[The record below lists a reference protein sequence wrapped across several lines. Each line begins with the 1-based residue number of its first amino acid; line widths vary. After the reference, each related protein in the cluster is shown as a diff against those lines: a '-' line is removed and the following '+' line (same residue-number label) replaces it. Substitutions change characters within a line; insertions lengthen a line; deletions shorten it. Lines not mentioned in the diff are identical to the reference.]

1 MPVVCKGISYNIK
14 HMLKVKVIMGST
26 REGRHGGKVG
36 EYIQSLASTEA
47 GWEAEYLDLKAL
59 NLPMYAEA
67 VSPSFRESLAG
78 LPEVVQEWSRKIE
91 EADAYIIV
99 TPEYNHG
106 YPAPLKNAIDW
117 LFKEWNRKPVAFVS
131 YGALLAGGRAVE
143 QLRQVV
149 AELHMTSIRAQVL
162 FPAVWEAFDE
172 SGEPK
177 DKATENR
184 VRGLFKE
191 LTWWGNALKVARES
205 KEA

>member
-1 MPVVCKGISYNIK
+1 
-14 HMLKVKVIMGST
+14 MGST
-26 REGRHGGKVG
+26 RKGRNGEKVG
-36 EYIQSLASTEA
+36 KYVHSLAATEA
-47 GWEAEYLDLKAL
+47 SWEVEYLDLKTI

-67 VSPSFRESLAG
+67 VSPSFRESLDG

-91 EADAYIIV
+91 EADAYIII

-117 LFKEWNRKPVAFVS
+117 LFHEWNKKPVAFVS

-149 AELHMTSIRAQVL
+149 AELHMTSVRAQVL
-162 FPAVWEAFDE
+162 FPAVWEAFAE
-172 SGEPK
+172 NGQPK
-177 DKATENR
+177 DPATEER
-184 VRGLFKE
+184 VRGMFKE
-191 LTWWGNALKVARES
+191 LSWWGEALKAARN

>member
-1 MPVVCKGISYNIK
+1 MQEHKFVISKY
-14 HMLKVKVIMGST
+14 MLKVKIIMGST

-36 EYIQSLASTEA
+36 NYVHSLATTEA
-47 GWEAEYLDLKAL
+47 GWDAEYLDLKEI

-67 VSPSFRESLAG
+67 VSPSFRESIDD
-78 LPEVVQEWSRKIE
+78 LPEEVQRWSKKIA

-117 LFKEWNRKPVAFVS
+117 LFKEWNKKPVAFVS

-149 AELHMTSIRAQVL
+149 VELHMTSARAQVL
-162 FPAVWEAFDE
+162 FPAVWEVFLE
-172 SGEPK
+172 NGQPK
-177 DKATENR
+177 DPATEER
-184 VRGLFKE
+184 VRNMFKE
-191 LTWWGNALKVARES
+191 LSWWGEVLKVGRE
-205 KEA
+205 KQQ

>member
-1 MPVVCKGISYNIK
+1 
-14 HMLKVKVIMGST
+14 MGST
-26 REGRHGGKVG
+26 REGRNGGKVG
-36 EYIQSLASTEA
+36 EYIQSVAATEP
-47 GWEAEYLDLKAL
+47 GWEVEYLDLKTL
-59 NLPMYAEA
+59 DLPMYADA
-67 VSPSFRESLAG
+67 VAPSFRESLDG
-78 LPEVVQEWSRKIE
+78 LSETVKEWSHSIE

-162 FPAVWEAFDE
+162 FPAVWEAFDTN
-172 SGEPK
+172 GQPK
-177 DKATENR
+177 DPATEER
-184 VRGLFKE
+184 VRGMFRE
-191 LTWWGNALKVARES
+191 LSWWGNALKEAREKS
-205 KEA
+205 I

>member
-1 MPVVCKGISYNIK
+1 
-14 HMLKVKVIMGST
+14 MLKVKIIMGST
-26 REGRHGGKVG
+26 REGRNGGKVG
-36 EYIQSLASTEA
+36 EYIQSVAATEPS
-47 GWEAEYLDLKAL
+47 WEVEYLDLKTL
-59 NLPMYAEA
+59 DLPMYADA
-67 VSPSFRESLAG
+67 VAPSFRESLDG
-78 LPEVVQEWSRKIE
+78 LPEVIKEWSHSIE

-162 FPAVWEAFDE
+162 FPAVWEAFDTN
-172 SGEPK
+172 GQPK
-177 DKATENR
+177 DPATEER
-184 VRGLFKE
+184 VRGMFRE
-191 LTWWGNALKVARES
+191 LSWWGNALKEAREKS
-205 KEA
+205 I

>member
-1 MPVVCKGISYNIK
+1 
-14 HMLKVKVIMGST
+14 MLKVKIIMGST
-26 REGRHGGKVG
+26 REGRNGGKVG
-36 EYIQSLASTEA
+36 EYVQGVAATEP
-47 GWEAEYLDLKAL
+47 GWEVEYLDLKTL
-59 NLPMYAEA
+59 DLPMYADA
-67 VSPSFRESLAG
+67 VSPSFRESLDG
-78 LPEVVQEWSRKIE
+78 LPEVIKEWSHSIE

-162 FPAVWEAFDE
+162 FPAVWEAFDTN
-172 SGEPK
+172 GQPK
-177 DKATENR
+177 DPATEER
-184 VRGLFKE
+184 VRGMFRE
-191 LTWWGNALKVARES
+191 LSWWGNALKEAREKS
-205 KEA
+205 I